1 MSTSKMQAT
10 EKNNV
15 TTPVHGGESNANANA
30 FPTSDM
36 VKLVYMEAI
45 PRASY
50 LEWRK
55 DPSKKLSPIKPA
67 SEQNLADMDTP
78 TKERHDIGYLCS
90 NLESWKLRIVG
101 QSILPTFDAVKQ
113 AKVSTVA
120 EEVEYDRDGLVWR
133 SDYQIHIRRQSQA
146 RGQCEVR
153 RLVLHLPNDGFFYVA
168 ESLLPVLVSNR
179 RNERHL
185 KTCSE
190 GWAYL
195 DQNVWPKLAA
205 FEQFARD
212 WFGYDNDNSKK
223 LRRLIMYNDLNNRMD
238 ICLLCPDTNVSVDFV
253 FEPGYPVPEVP
264 EDLWF

>member
-1 MSTSKMQAT
+1 VSTSNIEAT

-15 TTPVHGGESNANANA
+15 TTPVRGGESDA

-36 VKLVYMEAI
+36 LKLLYMKVI
-45 PRASY
+45 PRQIY
-50 LEWRK
+50 LEGLT
-55 DPSKKLSPIKPA
+55 DPSKKRSPIKPA

-90 NLESWKLRIVG
+90 NLESWKLRIAG
-101 QSILPTFDAVKQ
+101 QSILPTFDAVKK
-113 AKVSTVA
+113 AKISTIA

-133 SDYQIHIRRQSQA
+133 SDYQILIRRQSQM
-146 RGQCEVR
+146 RGQVR

-168 ESLLPVLVSNR
+168 ESLLPVLLSNR

-195 DQNVWPKLAA
+195 DHIVWPKLAA

-212 WFGYDNDNSKK
+212 WFGYDNSKK

-238 ICLLCPDTNVSVDFV
+238 ICLPCPDTNVSVDFV
-253 FEPGYPVPEVP
+253 F
-264 EDLWF
+264 